1 MQLTLSEQQTQFRK
15 EVHDFLAANWRP
27 SEIGG
32 VGGFGDEGS
41 HERELAFKQKLAE
54 FGWLGVAIPTEH
66 GGSGKTPMEQFLFV
80 EEVTYYG
87 APHSYIGV
95 GFVAPTL
102 IRYGTEEQL
111 SRFLPPLVR
120 GEIEFCLGYSE
131 PDAGS
136 DLAALKT
143 SVVEDGDDLVINGSK
158 IYTTNAHRVEYC
170 WLAARSDPTVPKHK
184 GISLVIV
191 PMDAPGVTVAP
202 LMTAGGERT
211 NQVFFDSVRV
221 PKANLV
227 GEKNRGWY
235 YLAVALDFE
244 RFNGFPLGAVRR
256 SFDEL
261 VEAVQEGT
269 TEDGRPLKEQAWV
282 REIIGRLATRLDAT
296 MTHKLNTVAMAE
308 RGEVPNTEASM
319 LKVMASDLAQEIA
332 YGANEIFGERAL
344 IKHGQPGAIAG
355 GRFEHAL
362 RSTVLQ
368 RFAGG
373 TNEIMKNIIAQRG
386 LGLPR
391 D

>member
-1 MQLTLSEQQTQFRK
+1 MRLTLSEQQTEFRK
-15 EVHDFLAANWRP
+15 QVADFLEANW
-27 SEIGG
+27 EGTDAVG
-32 VGGFGDEGS
+32 MGGFGDEES
-41 HERELAFKQKLAE
+41 HEKELAFKRKLAE
-54 FGWLGVAIPTEH
+54 FGWLGVALPQEY
-66 GGSGKTPMEQFLFV
+66 GGAGKTPMEQFLFV
-80 EEVTYYG
+80 EEVTYRG

-111 SRFLPPLVR
+111 KRFLPPLVR

-136 DLAALKT
+136 DLASLQT
-143 SVVEDGDDLVINGSK
+143 SITEDGDDLVINGSK

-170 WLAARSDPTVPKHK
+170 WLAGRTDPDVPKHK
-184 GISLVIV
+184 GISLAIV
-191 PMDAPGVTVAP
+191 PLDSPGVTIAP
-202 LMTAGGERT
+202 LMTSGGERT
-211 NQVFFDSVRV
+211 NQVFFDSVRI

-244 RFNGFPLGAVRR
+244 RFNGFPLGGIRR

-261 VEAVQEGT
+261 VDAVRVAT
-269 TEDGRPLKEQAWV
+269 VDGRPLRDEPWV
-282 REIIGRLATRLDAT
+282 QEVIGRLSTRLEAT
-296 MTHKLNTVAMAE
+296 MTLKLNTVAIAE

-319 LKVMASDLAQEIA
+319 LKVMASDIAQEIA
-332 YGANEIFGERAL
+332 FGANEIFGPAAL
-344 IKHGQPGAIAG
+344 IKKGQPGALAN

-373 TNEIMKNIIAQRG
+373 ANEIMKNIIAQRG